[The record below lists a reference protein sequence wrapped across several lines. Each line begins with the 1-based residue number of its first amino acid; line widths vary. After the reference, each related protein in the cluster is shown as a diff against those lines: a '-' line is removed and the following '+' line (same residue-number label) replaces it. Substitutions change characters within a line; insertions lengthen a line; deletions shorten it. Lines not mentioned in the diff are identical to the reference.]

1 MKEFYNILVFALFF
15 SIIGCSDSGE
25 LEFDLSKEFQE
36 IHLQSNFR
44 YTTQAF
50 ISLSGT
56 CDCTVKVQ
64 IERANKIILNPKV
77 IKHND
82 CLEWYT
88 SPRFIK
94 VYSRGCTPKSR
105 LKMKYKFVHDL
116 I

>member
-1 MKEFYNILVFALFF
+1 MKKLYTLLIFILL
-15 SIIGCSDSGE
+15 ILGCSDSGE

-36 IHLQSNFR
+36 ISLQSNFR

-56 CDCTVKVQ
+56 CDCTVKIV
-64 IERANKIILNPKV
+64 IARANKIILNPKV
-77 IKHND
+77 INYSD
-82 CLEWYT
+82 WLEWYT
-88 SPRFIK
+88 SPRSIK
-94 VYSRGCTPKSR
+94 IYSKGCTSKSK